1 MRARRLKALCC
12 HWIGR
17 IYELVASKRETLKG
31 ALAIMLNKSDMID
44 PAADAIRTEARGAAT
59 ALAQA
64 R

>member
-17 IYELVASKRETLKG
+17 IYELVASKQETLKE
-31 ALAIMLNKSDMID
+31 ALAIMPKKSDMMAL
-44 PAADAIRTEARGAAT
+44 AAEAIRPEVRGAAT
-59 ALAQA
+59 PLAQA